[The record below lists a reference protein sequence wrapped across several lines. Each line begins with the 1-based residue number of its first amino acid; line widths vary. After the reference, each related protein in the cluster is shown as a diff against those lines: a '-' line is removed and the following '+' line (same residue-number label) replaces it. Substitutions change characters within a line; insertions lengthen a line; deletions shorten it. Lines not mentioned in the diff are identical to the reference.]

1 VMISPKC
8 PPKQVSELLIF
19 GWEQGVKSFYYQ
31 RSANPSQEL
40 ARSILSCASCEG

>member
-1 VMISPKC
+1 MIAPKC

-40 ARSILSCASCEG
+40 ARSILDCNSCEG